1 MFEKI
6 KKWYEQ
12 GLWTA
17 DMVMKAVEKGVLTAE
32 EAEEVMKNDTTGN
45 EEEGSGSH

>member
-6 KKWYEQ
+6 RKWYSQ

-17 DMVMKAVEKGVLTAE
+17 EMVQTAADKGAITKEQASEILNKE
-32 EAEEVMKNDTTGN
+32 E
-45 EEEGSGSH
+45 

>member
-6 KKWYEQ
+6 KKWYSQ

-17 DMVMKAVEKGVLTAE
+17 DMVLNAIRKGAITQEQASEILGKE
-32 EAEEVMKNDTTGN
+32 
-45 EEEGSGSH
+45 

>member
-12 GLWTA
+12 GLWTEA
-17 DMVMKAVEKGVLTAE
+17 MVVNAYIKGKITKEQHDEIL
-32 EAEEVMKNDTTGN
+32 KLQ
-45 EEEGSGSH
+45 

>member
-1 MFEKI
+1 MYEKI

-17 DMVMKAVEKGVLTAE
+17 DMVRDAVDKGVLTAE
-32 EAEEVMKNDTTGN
+32 EAAEILG
-45 EEEGSGSH
+45 